1 MTQNQHQVSII
12 GSPRSK
18 QRQFTATTANNTDT
32 CQHVSRSYSASS
44 HVSQSQFT
52 SRERTSPEGRS
63 CGDVEQDSDD
73 VDDKAEVMDHC
84 VSVHVDDEPTTK
96 YEDCSQISKTA
107 PEDLTSFSSCHK
119 YQTPTSNLSNEDDE
133 SQYKSPE
140 ELFADIGIKFID
152 CDETDEHMYKDDD
165 TSVSSFSSTYQT
177 PSSTEGDIIQ
187 KETNISRD
195 LSREMKETAD
205 LRHELAK
212 HVDINSFTTSEIS
225 GKQSKTFQKVL
236 DNCVICTYTNNN
248 SGYSF
253 HSTKMPNSSGESRH
267 PTFSKSKSSNRSPPE
282 LDLSSPIS
290 FVSFRWHFQQIFS
303 WIYCQAP
310 GPGLDQ
316 PGP

>member
-32 CQHVSRSYSASS
+32 CQHMSRSYSASS

-212 HVDINSFTTSEIS
+212 HVDINSLTTSEIS

-236 DNCVICTYTNNN
+236 DNCVICT
-248 SGYSF
+248 
-253 HSTKMPNSSGESRH
+253 PD
-267 PTFSKSKSSNRSPPE
+267 E
-282 LDLSSPIS
+282 LKKWSIHIWKPSL
-290 FVSFRWHFQQIFS
+290 
-303 WIYCQAP
+303 
-310 GPGLDQ
+310 
-316 PGP
+316 